1 MSLGELIAVA
11 GTMASVLGVFL
22 AISIA
27 INNKTR
33 REESQHTREILA
45 RIEQGQN
52 EARKAMAEARS
63 KMAAVRREI
72 AEAIN
77 TWPT

>member
-1 MSLGELIAVA
+1 VSLGELIAVA

-63 KMAAVRREI
+63 TMAAVGREI